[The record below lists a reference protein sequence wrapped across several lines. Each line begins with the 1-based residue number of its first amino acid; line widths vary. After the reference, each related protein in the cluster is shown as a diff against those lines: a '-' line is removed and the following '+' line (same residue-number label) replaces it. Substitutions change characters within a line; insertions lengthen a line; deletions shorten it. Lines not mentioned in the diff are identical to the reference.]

1 MMNYDIVIIGAG
13 PGGIF
18 LRMSWVKLKDNL
30 KIGIFEAGRQPEKRK
45 CPIDGERLSPV
56 SAVKAVRS

>member
-18 LRMSWVKLKDNL
+18 SAYELVKLKDNL
-30 KIGIFEAGRQPEKRK
+30 KIGIFDAGSSLKKRK
-45 CPIDGERLSPV
+45 CPIEG
-56 SAVKAVRS
+56 